1 MGSIHKRIGAVLGS
15 TALLVGVAFTA
26 GAATA
31 GADEVGD
38 PSGDLSADID
48 FTLSRTGVSGVAAR
62 SGDGSFTMNLVSPTD
77 GHDMGFA
84 RWNADPQPAPNIP
97 GDSLIAKDISP
108 DGWAVEAE
116 LSTGRIASTRGHK
129 AIYMKVVSGN
139 LPEGHAY
146 KLRGCI
152 AKGSERKCTEWVSVH
167 A

>member
-15 TALLVGVAFTA
+15 AALLVGVAFTA
-26 GAATA
+26 GAGTA
-31 GADEVGD
+31 SADET
-38 PSGDLSADID
+38 GDLSPDID
-48 FTLSRTGVSGVAAR
+48 FSLSRTGVSGRAALEA
-62 SGDGSFTMNLVSPTD
+62 DGSYTMNLVSPTD

-84 RWNADPQPAPNIP
+84 RWNADPQPAPGIP
-97 GDSLIAKDISP
+97 GDSLVAKDISP

-129 AIYMKVVSGN
+129 AIYIKVASGN

-152 AKGSERKCTEWVSVH
+152 VKGNERKCTSWVPVR

>member
-15 TALLVGVAFTA
+15 ATLLVGVALTA
-26 GAATA
+26 GAGTA
-31 GADEVGD
+31 SAADET
-38 PSGDLSADID
+38 GDLTPDADVAVLTSGISGLAAMSAD
-48 FTLSRTGVSGVAAR
+48 
-62 SGDGSFTMNLVSPTD
+62 GSYTINIMSPTD
-77 GHDMGFA
+77 GHNMGFA

-129 AIYMKVVSGN
+129 AIYMTVASGN
-139 LPEGHAY
+139 LPEGHPY
-146 KLRGCI
+146 KLRGCVV
-152 AKGSERKCTEWVSVH
+152 KGSERKCTPWHAVH

>member
-15 TALLVGVAFTA
+15 AALFVGVAFTA

-31 GADEVGD
+31 GAEEVGD
-38 PSGDLSADID
+38 LSSDID
-48 FTLSRTGVSGVAAR
+48 FSVSSTGISGVAAMEP
-62 SGDGSFTMNLVSPTD
+62 DGSFTMNLVSPRD

-84 RWNADPQPAPNIP
+84 RWNADPQPAPDIP

-129 AIYMKVVSGN
+129 AIYTKVVSGN

-152 AKGSERKCTEWVSVH
+152 VKGSERTCTGWVSVH

>member
-1 MGSIHKRIGAVLGS
+1 MGSIHKRIGAVIGS
-15 TALLVGVAFTA
+15 AALFAGVALTA
-26 GAATA
+26 GAGTA
-31 GADEVGD
+31 SAEET
-38 PSGDLSADID
+38 GDLAPDSEVS
-48 FTLSRTGVSGVAAR
+48 LSITGVSERAAMA
-62 SGDGSFTMNLVSPTD
+62 SDGSLTIHISSPRD
-77 GHDMGFA
+77 GHDMGFV

-116 LSTGRIASTRGHK
+116 LSNGRVASTRGHK

-146 KLRGCI
+146 KLRGCVV
-152 AKGSERKCTEWVSVH
+152 KGSERQCTPWRAVH